1 MIHALTK
8 TVKKIHH
15 LNLEKNSCFNRSNPS
30 FKSSSEKTVS
40 FNESGDP
47 RFYQPSPCSISSIE
61 HNILDNQPGPSSI
74 SSIEHYQPGPSS
86 IGSIE
91 HYQPGPSSISS
102 IEHYQPGPSSIG
114 SIEHYQLDNQLGPS
128 SNSSI
133 KHYQLDNQ
141 PGPSSN
147 ISIKHHQLDNQP
159 GPSSI
164 SNLDNPNFSAVVNF
178 ETNQPECDRGAQKE
192 KENSTE
198 KIKVRIQIR
207 NLYNKTRH
215 LYMYIFS
222 L

>member
-1 MIHALTK
+1 VIYALTK

-15 LNLEKNSCFNRSNPS
+15 LNLEKNSSFNRSNPS
-30 FKSSSEKTVS
+30 FKSSSEKTDS

-61 HNILDNQPGPSSI
+61 HNILDN
-74 SSIEHYQPGPSS
+74 
-86 IGSIE
+86 
-91 HYQPGPSSISS
+91 QPGPSSISS

-215 LYMYIFS
+215 SYMYIFS

>member
-8 TVKKIHH
+8 TVKKIHQ
-15 LNLEKNSCFNRSNPS
+15 LNLEKNSSFNRSNLS
-30 FKSSSEKTVS
+30 FKSSSEKTDS
-40 FNESGDP
+40 FNESGYP
-47 RFYQPSPCSISSIE
+47 RLYQLSPCSISSVE
-61 HNILDNQPGPSSI
+61 HNNLDNNQPGPSSI

-86 IGSIE
+86 N
-91 HYQPGPSSISS
+91 SSMK
-102 IEHYQPGPSSIG
+102 
-114 SIEHYQLDNQLGPS
+114 HYQLDDQLGPS
-128 SNSSI
+128 SNSSM

-147 ISIKHHQLDNQP
+147 SSIKHYQLVNQP

-178 ETNQPECDRGAQKE
+178 ETINQPACDRGAQKE

-198 KIKVRIQIR
+198 KIKVRIQTR
-207 NLYNKTRH
+207 NLNNKTRH
-215 LYMYIFS
+215 SYMYIFS

>member
-61 HNILDNQPGPSSI
+61 HNILDN
-74 SSIEHYQPGPSS
+74 
-86 IGSIE
+86 
-91 HYQPGPSSISS
+91 QPGPSSISS